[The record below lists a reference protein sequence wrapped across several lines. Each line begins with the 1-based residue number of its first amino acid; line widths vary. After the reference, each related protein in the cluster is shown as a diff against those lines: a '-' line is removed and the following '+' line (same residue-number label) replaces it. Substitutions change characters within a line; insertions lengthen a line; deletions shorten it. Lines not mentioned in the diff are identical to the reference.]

1 MVQKEPIRT
10 MSIIYCENE
19 RFLPTFISNTE
30 VVYFS
35 YKKEKNLSFE
45 IQHKKKIKKARL
57 Q

>member
-19 RFLPTFISNTE
+19 RFLPTFISNTA